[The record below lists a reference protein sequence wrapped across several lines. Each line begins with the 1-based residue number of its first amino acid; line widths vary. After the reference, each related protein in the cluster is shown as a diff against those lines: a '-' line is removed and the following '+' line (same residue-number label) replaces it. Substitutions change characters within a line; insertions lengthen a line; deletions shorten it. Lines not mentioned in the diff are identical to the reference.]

1 MKRRQINHQQHQH
14 QHHIEGTTSE
24 QLCSLFSYYPSNCAS
39 LMYSSS
45 AQSAAPSSNTFS
57 CYPFSTSTSSSA
69 SSCSST
75 TSSCCSSQSSTDH
88 SQWHCYAIV
97 AIIAI
102 ICYANSLNG
111 DFVHDDVPAILLNRD
126 VLAKNSLVN
135 LFKNDFWGTSM
146 SDTMSHKS
154 YRPLTTLTFR

>member
-1 MKRRQINHQQHQH
+1 MKRRQIN
-14 QHHIEGTTSE
+14 QHHPPHHQMEEVCSCANFTSTS
-24 QLCSLFSYYPSNCAS
+24 SLFSYYTQNCSSGSSLSCSAS
-39 LMYSSS
+39 TSSFSLSSFSTSFSSS
-45 AQSAAPSSNTFS
+45 ASTCSSS
-57 CYPFSTSTSSSA
+57 STSSS
-69 SSCSST
+69 SSN
-75 TSSCCSSQSSTDH
+75 SSTDH

-111 DFVHDDVPAILLNRD
+111 DFVHDDIPAIMINRD
-126 VLAKNSLVN
+126 VLAKNSLLN